1 MEVARSLVLIAMK
14 IFVAGH
20 SGLVGS
26 ALLRGLQRRGQHHI
40 FTCDR
45 RKADLRDQ
53 DSVYNYFHEVSPD
66 VVYLAAAT
74 VGGIVANSTRP
85 GDFIYD
91 NLRIQNNVIGAALS
105 HNVKRL
111 VFFGS
116 SCIYPK
122 MAKQPIHE
130 SELLSGALEP
140 TNAAYA
146 VAKIAGYTLCES
158 FRMQH
163 GFNYVALMPT
173 NLYGPNDNYSPLA
186 SHVIP
191 GLITKLHAAKIKGD
205 QTYSC
210 WGTGSALRE
219 FLYSDDLADAAI
231 TLAEMNEVTGMV
243 NVGYGSD
250 ISIKELVNKVAK
262 VVGYRGEIVWDSS
275 KPNGTPRKILDS
287 SRLRGLIPWTPK
299 ISLDEG
305 LPLAYQDFLSGSVR
319 T

>member
-1 MEVARSLVLIAMK
+1 MR

-20 SGLVGS
+20 RGLVGS
-26 ALLRGLQRRGQHHI
+26 AIVRGLERRWKDRKIHI

-45 RKADLRDQ
+45 QKADLRDQ
-53 DSVYNYFHEVSPD
+53 DSVYDYFNEVSPD

-91 NLRIQNNVIGAALS
+91 NLQIQNNVISASLS
-105 HNVKRL
+105 YGVKRF

-130 SELLSGALEP
+130 SELLTGPLEP
-140 TNAAYA
+140 TNSAYA

-158 FRMQH
+158 FRAQH

-191 GLITKLHAAKIKGD
+191 GLIAKLHAAKIQG
-205 QTYSC
+205 QPTYSC

-219 FLYSDDLADAAI
+219 FLHSDDLADAAI
-231 TLAEMNEVTGMV
+231 TLAEMSEVNGLV

-250 ISIKELVNKVAK
+250 ISIKELVHKVAK
-262 VVGYRGEIVWDSS
+262 VVGYKGEIQWDPS
-275 KPNGTPRKILDS
+275 KPDGTPRKILDS
-287 SRLRGLIPWTPK
+287 GRLRHLTSWTPK
-299 ISLDEG
+299 ITLDEG
-305 LPLAYQDFLSGSVR
+305 LPLAYQDFLAGAVR

>member
-1 MEVARSLVLIAMK
+1 MR

-20 SGLVGS
+20 KGLVGS
-26 ALLRGLQRRGQHHI
+26 AIVRGLERRWKDRKIHI

-45 RKADLRDQ
+45 SKADLRDHDQ
-53 DSVYNYFHEVSPD
+53 VYDYFHETTPD

-91 NLRIQNNVIGAALS
+91 NLQIQNNVIGASLS
-105 HNVKRL
+105 FGVKRF

-122 MAKQPIHE
+122 LAKQPIHE
-130 SELLSGALEP
+130 SALLSGPLEP
-140 TNAAYA
+140 TNSAYA

-158 FRMQH
+158 FRAQH

-191 GLITKLHAAKIKGD
+191 GLIAKLHAAKIKGD
-205 QTYSC
+205 PTYSC

-219 FLYSDDLADAAI
+219 FLHSDDLADAAI
-231 TLAEMNEVTGMV
+231 TLAEMSEVTGLV

-250 ISIKELVNKVAK
+250 ISIKDLVHKVAR
-262 VVGYRGEIVWDSS
+262 VVGYKGEILWDPS
-275 KPNGTPRKILDS
+275 KPDGTPRKILDS
-287 SRLRGLIPWTPK
+287 GRLRHLTSWTPK
-299 ISLDEG
+299 ITLDEG
-305 LPLAYQDFLSGSVR
+305 LPLAYQDFLAGAVR